1 MKFVCLTC
9 KKVSCY
15 EISFCE
21 TRKKRFSLQNIVAK
35 LASRNSHN
43 SHNKI
48 SVCETRE
55 KRVSLLIL
63 TSESPEN
70 LTRIL
75 GLESESCFSRE
86 FQKMI
91 LVSTLIVREAES
103 PNQTIMRMLGIGLIR
118 NGVFNFSRNTIIA
131 SCWMWLSWLSQL
143 FAFIA
148 TYFALAIIPVL
159 HKYPPPP
166 GDWTLV
172 PHDGKQ
178 TGEPEVG

>member
-1 MKFVCLTC
+1 V
-9 KKVSCY
+9 
-15 EISFCE
+15 
-21 TRKKRFSLQNIVAK
+21 K
-35 LASRNSHN
+35 LASRN

-55 KRVSLLIL
+55 KQVSLLIL
-63 TSESPEN
+63 TSKSPEN

-86 FQKMI
+86 FQKVI
-91 LVSTLIVREAES
+91 LVSTLIVRKAES

-131 SCWMWLSWLSQL
+131 SCWMCYRDYRNF

-159 HKYPPPP
+159 HKYPPPWGLNP
-166 GDWTLV
+166 G
-172 PHDGKQ
+172 PS
-178 TGEPEVG
+178 